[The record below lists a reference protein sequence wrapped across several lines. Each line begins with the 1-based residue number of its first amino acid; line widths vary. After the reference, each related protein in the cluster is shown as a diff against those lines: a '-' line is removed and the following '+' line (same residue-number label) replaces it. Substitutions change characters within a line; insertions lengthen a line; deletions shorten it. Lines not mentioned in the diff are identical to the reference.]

1 MVVTATYGDGK
12 TAAVTKDITW
22 TTSDS
27 SLATI
32 FSAGLVKAVAVGNVT
47 ISASVVSLSG
57 STVTGSTGITIKGPY
72 AAVSSGG
79 IFSVARKSDG
89 TLWGWG
95 QNMKGSVGDGTWIDR
110 YTPVQIGTVA
120 TWANFSSNE
129 FHTLALRADGTVWA
143 WGYNLNGQLGD
154 KSTVDRWS
162 PVKVG
167 TATTWVSASTG
178 QYHSVAVKKDGSCWA
193 WGRNFDGQLGDGT
206 QGDKNEPTAVTITTT
221 TTVAGAPVT
230 TTTPIDSCLSMYAGA
245 THSLVLKTDGA
256 IWSWGNNSNG
266 QLGQGASPA
275 DPLAP
280 TAIPGTN
287 TYVSASAGASH
298 NLAIRSD
305 GALYAWGANSSG
317 QLGNGAT
324 IDSNLAI
331 RIGTADNWAIISAGG
346 SHSVAIKSDGTLW
359 TWGSNTYGQL
369 GYGNTTSSSTPKKV
383 GTDTNWVAVSAGK
396 YHTFAVKADGT
407 LWGWGRTREAQLG
420 NGSYGPDADPV
431 LEPTIM
437 P

>member
-27 SLATI
+27 SLATV

-47 ISASVVSLSG
+47 IAASVVSLSG
-57 STVTGSTGITIKGPY
+57 STVTGSTGLTIKGPY
-72 AAVSSGG
+72 AAVSAGG
-79 IFSVARKSDG
+79 IFSVARKSDE

-143 WGYNLNGQLGD
+143 WGFNLNGQLGD

-167 TATTWVSASTG
+167 TATTWVSASAG
-178 QYHSVAVKKDGSCWA
+178 QYHSLAVKKDGSLWA
-193 WGRNFDGQLGDGT
+193 WGRNFDGQLGDTELTDPATAPVDRNTPT
-206 QGDKNEPTAVTITTT
+206 QEAKLATTWSLAA
-221 TTVAGAPVT
+221 AGA
-230 TTTPIDSCLSMYAGA
+230 A
-245 THSLVLKTDGA
+245 HSIGLQTDGT
-256 IWSWGNNSNG
+256 IWTWGGNTRG
-266 QLGQGASPA
+266 QLGRVPEPDPTATVPSPA
-275 DPLAP
+275 YQPF
-280 TAIPGTN
+280 AIGTEK
-287 TYVSASAGASH
+287 YVAIAAGAYH
-298 NLAIRSD
+298 NLAILGN
-305 GALYAWGANSSG
+305 GALYAWGANESG
-317 QLGNGAT
+317 QLGNGSTADLTTAT
-324 IDSNLAI
+324 K
-331 RIGTADNWAIISAGG
+331 IGTAVNWAIISAGG
-346 SHSVAIKSDGTLW
+346 QHSVAIKSDGTLW

-369 GYGNTTSSSTPKKV
+369 GYGNTTSSSIPKKV
-383 GTDTNWVAVSAGK
+383 GTDTSWVAVSAGK

-407 LWGWGRTREAQLG
+407 LWGWGRSREAQLG
-420 NGSYGPDADPV
+420 NGSFGPDADPV
-431 LEPTIM
+431 LEPTLM